1 MRSIRPVA
9 RWVRVT
15 QMVAM
20 AEGLP
25 GGGGGGVM
33 GSVICPITLRLVSR
47 SRDAVQHSATDWLV
61 DLDAHDCVGGAEFC
75 YVREVQSAL
84 RAWAHFSSTSPVHCP
99 TMWERFL

>member
-1 MRSIRPVA
+1 
-9 RWVRVT
+9 
-15 QMVAM
+15 MVAM

-25 GGGGGGVM
+25 GGGGVM

-75 YVREVQSAL
+75 YVREVQSTL